1 MRHDIHILNP
11 NARYIN
17 QAIDLLEKGNLV
29 LYPTDTVYGMGC
41 SIYQKKALERLYRIK
56 GKSPSDPMSLICD
69 SIQQA
74 AGFAKINNF
83 AFKILKRCMPG
94 PFTIIL
100 EATRETPK
108 LLLGKKREIGIRIPD
123 SNTCRML
130 VEGLGHP
137 LVNSSASNE
146 TLEDQLDG
154 DFSMDYAN
162 GVDMVLDAGI
172 LADPIESTVAKI
184 TNNDIEILREGGGN
198 PELLYL

>member
-1 MRHDIHILNP
+1 M
-11 NARYIN
+11 
-17 QAIDLLEKGNLV
+17 LESGSVV
-29 LYPTDTVYGMGC
+29 LYPTDTAYGMGC

-74 AGFAKINNF
+74 SGFVKINNF

-108 LLLGKKREIGIRIPD
+108 LLLGRKKEIGIRIPD
-123 SNTCRML
+123 SETCRL
-130 VEGLGHP
+130 LIEGLGHP
-137 LVNSSASNE
+137 LINSSASNE
-146 TLEDQLDG
+146 ALEEPPDG

-162 GVDMVLDAGI
+162 AVDMVLDAGI
-172 LADPIESTVAKI
+172 LGTPMESTVAKI
-184 TNNDIEILREGGGN
+184 NNNDIEILREGGGD
-198 PELLYL
+198 PELLYI

>member
-11 NARYIN
+11 NARFIN
-17 QAIDLLEKGNLV
+17 RAVEMLETGSVV

-56 GKSPSDPMSLICD
+56 GKSPSDPMSLLCD

-74 AGFAKINNF
+74 SGFVKINNF

-123 SNTCRML
+123 SETCRLL

-137 LVNSSASNE
+137 LINSSASNE
-146 TLEDQLDG
+146 ALEDLQDG
-154 DFSMDYAN
+154 DFSIDYAN
-162 GVDMVLDAGI
+162 A
-172 LADPIESTVAKI
+172 
-184 TNNDIEILREGGGN
+184 
-198 PELLYL
+198 